1 MKHFRNYCTTQFDI
15 AADGSSLCVCIAHQD
30 NSMAASEELKR
41 KADQLASIFG
51 PAELPKLAKWP
62 FEVITK
68 AERASQIKSEEIDH
82 TPRAIDKKSD
92 FFSLGQT
99 FLIEP

>member
-1 MKHFRNYCTTQFDI
+1 
-15 AADGSSLCVCIAHQD
+15 
-30 NSMAASEELKR
+30 MAASEELKR

-51 PAELPKLAKWP
+51 PAELPKSAKLR
-62 FEVITK
+62 FKLITK
-68 AERASQIKSEEIDH
+68 AERAPHIKSEEIDH

-99 FLIEP
+99 FLIEPLPPLGQPEFLNALPDRQAACVLFGLQT